1 MDART
6 GAVSELGWEGKTV
19 AYAENDGVR
28 IHYQVEGDGPPL
40 FLHMGFSVDLTGW
53 YEWGYVD
60 ALKDDYRLIL
70 IDPRG
75 HGKSDKPH
83 DPSAYQS
90 AHRVGDVV
98 AVLDDLGVERTHFL
112 GYSMGGRVGFEVAQ
126 LAPSRLRSLAIG
138 GATPHAVV
146 IPAERRSP
154 LLGEGMQGY
163 LDRQP
168 FPDHV
173 KTPTFRAMML
183 ANDAEAL
190 VATLI
195 DRPSLE
201 GILPTLPVPCLIY
214 VGDADPR
221 HPESETYV
229 RLIPDAT
236 FVSLPG
242 LDHMTGISPSDLVL
256 PHVRTFLDRVTR
268 QQASAG

>member
-1 MDART
+1 M
-6 GAVSELGWEGKTV
+6 
-19 AYAENDGVR
+19 AYVENDGVR

-40 FLHMGFSVDLTGW
+40 FLHMGFTVDLTGW

-83 DPSAYQS
+83 DPAAYQS
-90 AHRVGDVV
+90 ADRVGDVV
-98 AVLDDLGVERTHFL
+98 AVLDDLGVERTHYL

-126 LAPSRLRSLAIG
+126 LAPSRLRSLVIG
-138 GATPHAVV
+138 GATPYAMVNQ
-146 IPAERRSP
+146 AERRSQ
-154 LLGEGMQGY
+154 LFGEGMQGY
-163 LDRQP
+163 LDRQI
-168 FPDHV
+168 PDHF

-183 ANDAEAL
+183 ANDIEAL
-190 VATLI
+190 MATLT

-201 GILPTLPVPCLIY
+201 DILPTLPVPCLIY
-214 VGDADPR
+214 AGDADPR
-221 HPESETYV
+221 HPEAESCV

-242 LDHMTGISPSDLVL
+242 LDHMTGISRSDRVL

-268 QQASAG
+268 QQVSAG

>member
-1 MDART
+1 
-6 GAVSELGWEGKTV
+6 
-19 AYAENDGVR
+19 
-28 IHYQVEGDGPPL
+28 
-40 FLHMGFSVDLTGW
+40 MGFSVDLTGW

-138 GATPHAVV
+138 GATPYAVV
-146 IPAERRSP
+146 IPAERRRQ

>member
-146 IPAERRSP
+146 NQAERRSP

-236 FVSLPG
+236 FVSLLG
-242 LDHMTGISPSDLVL
+242 LDHMTGISRSDLVL
-256 PHVRTFLDRVTR
+256 PHVRAFLDRVT
-268 QQASAG
+268 QQPSAR